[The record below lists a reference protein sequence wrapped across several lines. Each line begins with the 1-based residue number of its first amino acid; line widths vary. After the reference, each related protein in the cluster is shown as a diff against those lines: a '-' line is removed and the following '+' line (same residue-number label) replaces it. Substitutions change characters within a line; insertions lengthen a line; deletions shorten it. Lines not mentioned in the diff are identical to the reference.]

1 MEAFELIFLGTG
13 TSQGVPVIGCNCE
26 VCSSSD
32 PHDQRLRTSA
42 LLKIA
47 GKTIVFDV
55 GPDFRQQMLRE
66 KICQIDAVLFTHE
79 HNDHVIGLDDIR
91 PYNFMKRGGIDVF
104 GTKRVLNEVKNRFP
118 YVFDP
123 NPYPGAPSVNTHSIN
138 EKDSFSINGLGIAI
152 QPLPVSHGGWPV
164 LGFRIGPVVYI
175 TDAKTIDDKVIEAA
189 SGCEVLVL
197 NALRKKEHYSHLSLS
212 DAIRISDKVK
222 PKHTFLTHIS
232 HTMGLYEDVSK
243 ELPDG
248 VYLAYDGLQVKNSG
262 KIVLQ

>member
-1 MEAFELIFLGTG
+1 MIFLGTG
-13 TSQGVPVIGCNCE
+13 TSQGVPVIGCGCR
-26 VCSSSD
+26 VCRSLDSRD
-32 PHDQRLRTSA
+32 LRLRTSA
-42 LLKIA
+42 VLKIG

-66 KICQIDAVLFTHE
+66 EICQIDAVLFTHE

-104 GTKRVLNEVKNRFP
+104 GTKRVLNEVEKRFP

-123 NPYPGAPSVNTHSIN
+123 NPYPGAPSVNSHIIN
-138 EKDSFSINGLGIAI
+138 EVDSFNINGLDINI
-152 QPLPVSHGGWPV
+152 KPLPVSHGGWPV

-175 TDAKTIDDKVIEAA
+175 TDAKIIGDEVIEAA

-212 DAIRISDKVK
+212 DAIRLSEKIR
-222 PKHTFLTHIS
+222 PKRTFLTHIS

-243 ELPDG
+243 ELPLG
-248 VYLAYDGLQVKNSG
+248 VHLAYDGLKVNNSE